1 MKTTLITGA
10 AGFIGSNFSNYMIK
24 KYPFEKFIITDA
36 LTYAG
41 NLNNLNPIRNHT
53 NFSFLKLDVREAQK
67 INELFQNYKIDHVIH
82 FAAES
87 HVDNSIVN
95 PNIFAETNILGTLNL
110 LNAARS
116 FWDSNFDNKL
126 FYHISTDEVYGSL
139 GDNGFFTEETPY
151 QPNSPYSAS
160 KAASDHFV
168 RAFNETYNLPTIISN
183 CSNNYGPYQ
192 FPEKLIPVCIQKIL
206 NNEPIPIYGDGTN
219 VRDWL
224 YVQDHVE
231 AIELII
237 QKGKIGSTYNIG
249 GNNELSN
256 LTLVEKLIKIIDKKT
271 NRKPG
276 ASKDLIQFVKDRAGH
291 DFRYAIDST
300 KIKSAVGW
308 QPKTNID
315 RGIEMTID
323 WYLSNQAWLN
333 EIKTGT
339 YRSLDTL

>member
-41 NLNNLNPIRNHT
+41 NLNNLNPIKNHT
-53 NFSFLKLDVREAQK
+53 NFSFLKLDIREAQK

-276 ASKDLIQFVKDRAGH
+276 ASKGLIQFVKDRAGH

-323 WYLSNQAWLN
+323 WYLSNQTWLN